1 METKNLLKT
10 AMILL
15 LTVSLFFVGC
25 KKEVEEIQPVPDAG
39 QSTAG
44 LKVNATGKIMSG
56 VVNGNYRTALKL
68 NLTNTV
74 TLKINVYTLGY
85 YNLISNTVNGIT
97 FTKSGSFT
105 FKGLQD
111 VTLYGNGTPVST
123 GANSFTVSLGT
134 GFTFNVVTVNNTPI
148 VQSGCNTSYTYYQVA
163 NHKTLKVW
171 LDRNLGAAQVAL
183 SAADYLAYGSLY
195 QWGRLADGHQC
206 ITWANAYTGVGLNG
220 STTTASSSNI
230 PGHSM
235 YIKGMHTAS
244 DWRVPQNHALWQGVS
259 GANNPCPTG
268 YRLPT
273 ATEMTSEIASWPA
286 QNKTG
291 AYGSSLK
298 WAAAGC
304 REFYDGVVYDAG
316 SFGRVWTST
325 VANTSKAMFME
336 FSASGATTVDDF
348 RAEGYSVRCIK
359 D

>member
-1 METKNLLKT
+1 MKTRKLLNSGIALALVT
-10 AMILL
+10 CLFL
-15 LTVSLFFVGC
+15 VSC
-25 KKEVEEIQPVPDAG
+25 KKEVEEVQPVPNAG
-39 QSTAG
+39 QSQSG
-44 LKVNATGKIMSG
+44 LKATATGKIMSG
-56 VVNGNYRTALKL
+56 TVNGNYRTGLKL

-74 TLKINVYTLGY
+74 TLKINVYTIGY
-85 YNLISNTVNGIT
+85 YNLISNTANGIT

-111 VTLYGNGTPVST
+111 VILYGNGTPVTT
-123 GANSFTVSLGT
+123 GVNSFSVSMGT
-134 GFTFNVVTVNNTPI
+134 AFSFNVVAVNNTPI

-163 NHKTLKVW
+163 NHKTQKVW

-183 SAADYLAYGSLY
+183 SAIDFLAYGSMY

-220 STTTASSSNI
+220 ATTTTSSTNV

-235 YIKGMHTAS
+235 YIKGLHAAS
-244 DWRVPQNHALWQGVS
+244 DWRVPQNNNLWQGVS
-259 GANNPCPTG
+259 GANNPCPSG

-273 ATEMTSEIASWPA
+273 ATEMTTEVASWSS
-286 QNKTG
+286 QNTAG

-298 WAAAGC
+298 WAVAGC

-316 SFGRVWTST
+316 TYGRIWTST
-325 VANTSKAMFME
+325 VANTTKSMFLE
-336 FSASGATTVDDF
+336 ISASGASTIDDF